1 MIPIWRK
8 LNYLATYT
16 MPDFSTARAS
26 GPMMRLTIGNLF
38 QKTPG
43 FLNSF
48 SISIPDDATWDIAED
63 ADENNLAKQLPM
75 VVDISVGYTVISD
88 YRPQL
93 HGRAYSLSK
102 GGANNTDLDGNW
114 LFDSMD
120 KVKVGKPSKNTQS
133 KTGK

>member
-1 MIPIWRK
+1 MWRK

-26 GPMMRLTIGNLF
+26 GPMMRITIGNLF

-43 FLNSF
+43 FLGSLN
-48 SISIPDDATWDIAED
+48 ISIPDDATWDIAED
-63 ADENNLAKQLPM
+63 ADDNNLAKQLPM
-75 VVDISVGYTVISD
+75 VVDVNVSYTVISD

-102 GGANNTDLDGNW
+102 GGANNKDVDGNW
-114 LFDSMD
+114 LFDSLD
-120 KVKVGKPSKNTQS
+120 KVKVGKAPKEPVK
-133 KTGK
+133 KTGG